1 MTTSEIRGALR
12 RRWYLSL
19 TVLIAAVGVAYMI
32 HSGASKNLTGT
43 ATVQILVDSPSSSL
57 VNVDAN
63 SAGLAAQAGVLAQAM
78 TSNAVLTSIS
88 HTARVPAA
96 EVTAEGPYSGAADV
110 LDVPTPSEARGMQ
123 LGAITPKFHLS
134 FLAQQTLPIITV
146 TATGPNPES
155 AGRLA
160 DAILPGTQAW
170 LGTIAAQ
177 DQLNT
182 KHRIVLRQLGDAEA
196 AYMNSSA
203 AKELAAVGAIAIIL
217 IGFLAVVLFD
227 RFGPRRTHRMLGE
240 LEHAFGFDSE
250 GAGLPSGHGL
260 PSSEEGSLSLNG
272 QASPY
277 VADSRLITGRRAA
290 VAGSL
295 LNGGSPSTDS
305 SDH

>member
-1 MTTSEIRGALR
+1 M
-12 RRWYLSL
+12 
-19 TVLIAAVGVAYMI
+19 LIAAVGVAYMI

-57 VNVDAN
+57 VNVN

-146 TATGPNPES
+146 TATGPQLSPR
-155 AGRLA
+155 AGWPTHT
-160 DAILPGTQAW
+160 PGTQAW

-203 AKELAAVGAIAIIL
+203 AKELAAVWAIAIIL

-260 PSSEEGSLSLNG
+260 PSSEEGSLSRQSVRPVPTWPIAG
-272 QASPY
+272 SSP
-277 VADSRLITGRRAA
+277 A
-290 VAGSL
+290 VAPQLPDRS
-295 LNGGSPSTDS
+295 STADPRRPTRQIIEAES
-305 SDH
+305 R